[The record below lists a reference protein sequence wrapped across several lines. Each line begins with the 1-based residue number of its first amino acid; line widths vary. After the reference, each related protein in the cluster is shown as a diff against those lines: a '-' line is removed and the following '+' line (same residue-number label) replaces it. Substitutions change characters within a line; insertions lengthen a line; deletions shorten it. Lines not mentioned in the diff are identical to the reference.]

1 METNETSARS
11 RATSNNSGAN
21 KRARNDD
28 ESLKVVADDAVRSV
42 GALYKVVNESLQRQ
56 TEEAPYVAL
65 GAAAAVGFIVGGG
78 LASPLGQALLR
89 TTLRAVGGPL
99 LQSVLNA
106 SVEAVERR
114 SAPKSE

>member
-1 METNETSARS
+1 METNETAS
-11 RATSNNSGAN
+11 RPRASNNSSAS
-21 KRARNDD
+21 KKARAEEDD
-28 ESLKVVADDAVRSV
+28 SLKVVADEAVRSV

-89 TTLRAVGGPL
+89 SSVRTFGGPL

-114 SAPKSE
+114 SSSKSE